1 LHVERVS
8 VHDNFFFRGGHSLLG
23 TQLLTRISETF
34 GVDLSL
40 LSLFEHPT
48 LAEMSEEIEHLI
60 FARIEAARI
69 EAAKLEA
76 AKLIPSRNHEL
87 APASLRR
94 EDVA

>member
-1 LHVERVS
+1 VEEKLAAIIAPLLHVERVS

-23 TQLLTRISETF
+23 TQLLTKIGETF
-34 GVDLSL
+34 GVELSL

-60 FARIEAARI
+60 VEKIEAGTPQR
-69 EAAKLEA
+69 
-76 AKLIPSRNHEL
+76 EL
-87 APASLRR
+87 APASMRR